1 MEHQASSI
9 SKACFYQIRNIG
21 RIRTH
26 ITENACKTLVC
37 SLVTSRLDYGNALLH
52 GVNSSIITKL
62 QRVQNTAAR
71 LITRKKKH
79 EHITPVLMSLH
90 WLPIQYRC
98 QYKILLYV
106 FKALHGKAP
115 VYLQDLVSIYK
126 PTRTLRSESSNLLQV
141 PNDVRTQ
148 TYGERRFDKSAAT
161 LWNSLPSNLRN
172 VSSEDIFKKD
182 LKTHLFKLA
191 F

>member
-71 LITRKKKH
+71 LITRKRN
-79 EHITPVLMSLH
+79 MN
-90 WLPIQYRC
+90 
-98 QYKILLYV
+98 IL
-106 FKALHGKAP
+106 
-115 VYLQDLVSIYK
+115 
-126 PTRTLRSESSNLLQV
+126 
-141 PNDVRTQ
+141 
-148 TYGERRFDKSAAT
+148 
-161 LWNSLPSNLRN
+161 
-172 VSSEDIFKKD
+172 
-182 LKTHLFKLA
+182 HLF
-191 F
+191 